1 MLIANHDHIHDR
13 HLKDS
18 HELLE
23 LEHSLGKILLQHKS
37 REFWDEDGQLQEL
50 KKGKNAGGQKRK
62 KCGSSKKE
70 SLQEVEK
77 GIIAG
82 AQKLAIAE

>member
-1 MLIANHDHIHDR
+1 MNSSNQDHYHDC

-37 REFWDEDGQLQEL
+37 REFWDQDGQLQEL

-77 GIIAG
+77 GSL
-82 AQKLAIAE
+82 QELKNLQ